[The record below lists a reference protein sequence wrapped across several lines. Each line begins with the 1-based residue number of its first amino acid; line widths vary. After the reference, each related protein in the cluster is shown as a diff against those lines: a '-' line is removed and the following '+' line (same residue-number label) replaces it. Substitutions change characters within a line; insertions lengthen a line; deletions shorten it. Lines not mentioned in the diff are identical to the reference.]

1 MENKTLQILMIAALL
16 VLITACTNDRPGS
29 ATACSIHP
37 DSPASTVRGAVNGD
51 KSLRL
56 SWEKPAFREDGTNLL
71 SEEIEGYLI
80 VAVPGN
86 DEHKFYDQMSIIDP
100 ENYKEGVPAGSGLYL
115 PAGSIPALALSNS
128 PYAIV
133 VSCSGKTELLI
144 ENTEPNT
151 YYFTISTIA
160 TDGDVGDIDKYSVAS
175 ETVSISLL

>member
-1 MENKTLQILMIAALL
+1 MDNKTPHTLMIAALL
-16 VLITACTNDRPGS
+16 LLITACTNDRPDS

-37 DSPASTVRGAVNGD
+37 NSPASTVRGADNGD
-51 KSLRL
+51 QSLRL
-56 SWEKPAFREDGTNLL
+56 SWEEPAFREDGTDLL